1 MILPLFLIFENS
13 YDQNWLNRDLLDLK
27 SKYLEV
33 FSESFHEIFLELYL
47 MTGIKKWLKMTISDF
62 QGKFVFGTKC
72 GT

>member
-13 YDQNWLNRDLLDLK
+13 YDQNWLNRDLLDLQ

-33 FSESFHEIFLELYL
+33 FSESFHEIFLELHL

>member
-13 YDQNWLNRDLLDLK
+13 YDQNWLNRDLLDLQ

-62 QGKFVFGTKC
+62 QAKFVFGTKC

>member
-13 YDQNWLNRDLLDLK
+13 YDQNWLNRDLLDLQ